1 MQKDDLTRLAWIASG
16 LSKISGPSM
25 RCCDLWHRASVDQ
38 QRASTRKAR
47 PVCLLISPGEA
58 HDASCAD
65 ALLNG
70 PENGAV
76 VIADKA
82 YDADNI
88 RADIRHQG
96 AVPNIPNRSNR
107 KTKYRW
113 TKALYRE
120 RNRVERFFNRLKQF
134 RRIATRYDKLGANF
148 FAFVKFASMRIWLR
162 SIESTP

>member
-1 MQKDDLTRLAWIASG
+1 LLQRGSLPLRANPQIMRREGILRMGWATGLAVLG
-16 LSKISGPSM
+16 LLMVK
-25 RCCDLWHRASVDQ
+25 
-38 QRASTRKAR
+38 
-47 PVCLLISPGEA
+47 A
-58 HDASCAD
+58 HDGKVQMIDSSIE
-65 ALLNG
+65 L
-70 PENGAV
+70 ENGAV

-88 RADIRHQG
+88 RAHIRHQG

-113 TKALYRE
+113 TKALHRE

-148 FAFVKFASMRIWLR
+148 FAFVKLASMRIWLR

>member
-1 MQKDDLTRLAWIASG
+1 VGRSRGRITT
-16 LSKISGPSM
+16 KIHA
-25 RCCDLWHRASVDQ
+25 RVD
-38 QRASTRKAR
+38 AKGH

-70 PENGAV
+70 LENGAV

-88 RADIRHQG
+88 RAHIRHQG
-96 AVPNIPNRSNR
+96 AVPNIPNRFNR

-148 FAFVKFASMRIWLR
+148 FAFVKLASMRILAA
-162 SIESTP
+162 IN

>member
-1 MQKDDLTRLAWIASG
+1 LCGPKPRRHHHKDPRAGRRERPSG
-16 LSKISGPSM
+16 L
-25 RCCDLWHRASVDQ
+25 
-38 QRASTRKAR
+38 
-47 PVCLLISPGEA
+47 LLISPGEA

-70 PENGAV
+70 LENGAV

-88 RADIRHQG
+88 RAHIRHQG

-148 FAFVKFASMRIWLR
+148 FAFVKLASMRILAA
-162 SIESTP
+162 IN

>member
-1 MQKDDLTRLAWIASG
+1 VGRSRGGITT
-16 LSKISGPSM
+16 KIHARVG
-25 RCCDLWHRASVDQ
+25 A
-38 QRASTRKAR
+38 KGR

-70 PENGAV
+70 LENGAV

-88 RADIRHQG
+88 RAHIRHQG

-113 TKALYRE
+113 TKALYRQ
-120 RNRVERFFNRLKQF
+120 RNRDFNRLKQF
-134 RRIATRYDKLGANF
+134 RRIATRYDKLAANF
-148 FAFVKFASMRIWLR
+148 LAFVKLASMRIWLR

>member
-1 MQKDDLTRLAWIASG
+1 LCGPKPRRHHHKDPRAGRRERPSG
-16 LSKISGPSM
+16 L
-25 RCCDLWHRASVDQ
+25 
-38 QRASTRKAR
+38 
-47 PVCLLISPGEA
+47 LLISPGEA

-70 PENGAV
+70 LENGAV

-88 RADIRHQG
+88 RAHIRHQG
-96 AVPNIPNRSNR
+96 AVPNIPNRFNR

-148 FAFVKFASMRIWLR
+148 FAFVKLASMRILAA
-162 SIESTP
+162 IN